1 MTKLRELIK
10 KLIRESLLEADNDP
24 EEDDLP
30 PDEGDEEDLSDEEP
44 GDDAPEDIPANSTGD
59 PNNPETTPPPNGPQ
73 VFYATADNMA
83 DLIRKTKG
91 KIFTVEF
98 TKRTDGSDR
107 IMNAR
112 LGVKAYLHGGVLPY
126 DPNEKNLIPC
136 FDMQK
141 RAYRMIS
148 IEGIKSLKI
157 GQNIYVLPG
166 TVIKEVLLLKEYLNE
181 SNFRERLGRGI
192 PKYSSLNN

>member
-1 MTKLRELIK
+1 MNKLREYIKALIK
-10 KLIRESLLEADNDP
+10 EAIIEAD
-24 EEDDLP
+24 DDLL
-30 PDEGDEEDLSDEEP
+30 PDEGDEENLDDETPEDTD
-44 GDDAPEDIPANSTGD
+44 GPEDIPANSTGD
-59 PNNPETTPPPNGPQ
+59 PNNPNTNPQ
-73 VFYATADNMA
+73 NPQAPSVFYATADQMA

-98 TKRTDGSDR
+98 TKRSDGSDR

-126 DPNEKNLIPC
+126 DPNQKNLIPC

-157 GQNIYVLPG
+157 GKDIYVLPG
-166 TVIKEVLLLKEYLNE
+166 TVLKEVLLLKPFLNE
-181 SNFRERLGRGI
+181 EYFRKKLGRGI
-192 PKYSSLNN
+192 PKYSQLNN